1 MSKQQLLFTNSEYVS
16 EATDRLNTE
25 TQESEQ
31 EREAEQEIDDDLS
44 NKEINDKF
52 VNLKNCKN
60 ANVEEKKQIL
70 RCK

>member
-1 MSKQQLLFTNSEYVS
+1 MFTNSEYVS

-44 NKEINDKF
+44 NKEIEWQICE
-52 VNLKNCKN
+52 L
-60 ANVEEKKQIL
+60 EKLQK
-70 RCK
+70 RKCRRKETDFEM